1 MARQNLFL
9 GSTANDGT
17 GDSLR
22 QTGQKIN
29 ENFIELYQALGND
42 SDIISGKL
50 SFDSASVVFGGG
62 AGDTFL
68 IADTQTADNT
78 IRLPDASGRI
88 LLDTDSDT
96 VSNKI
101 HLASFYVDPQIQD
114 SENSTVSYTIKSGAI
129 AGNRNINLPVL
140 TDSDTFVFVSH
151 TQTLE
156 NKTLDSATLN
166 NPTLVG
172 MVEDANGANLLEV
185 TATSSAQNY
194 FTKANAATGTGP
206 TLAVAGVDSDV
217 TLNINSKNQGA
228 VRVSKFARQMVTVT
242 ANGNVP
248 KTSSFIDCNKGSALA
263 LTLADG
269 DVAGEDK
276 VFANRGAGTATIT
289 PSNFAQGTSFA
300 ITQNGACSVIWNGSN
315 WFLYSRD
322 SDYVTI
328 T

>member
-1 MARQNLFL
+1 MSRQNLFL
-9 GSTANDGT
+9 GTTANDGT

-22 QTGQKIN
+22 QLGQKIN

-42 SDIISGKL
+42 SDILSSKL
-50 SFDSASVVFGGG
+50 SFDSASVVFDG
-62 AGDTFL
+62 ALGDTFL
-68 IADTQTADNT
+68 VADTQSGNNT

-88 LLDTDSDT
+88 ILDSDSDT
-96 VSNKI
+96 ISNKI
-101 HLASFYVDPQIQD
+101 HLSSSFVDPQIQD
-114 SENSTVSYTIKSGAI
+114 SENSSVSFTIKSGSI
-129 AGNRNINLPVL
+129 SSNTNVNLPSL
-140 TDSDTFVFVSH
+140 TDSDTFVFASF

-166 NPTLVG
+166 NPILVG
-172 MVEDANGANLLEV
+172 MVEDANGANLLQV

-194 FTKANAATGTGP
+194 FTKANAATGNGP

-228 VRVSKFARQMVTVT
+228 VRLSKFARQMVTVT

-248 KTSSFIDCNKGSALA
+248 KNSSFIDCNKGSALA
-263 LTLADG
+263 LTLLDG

-276 VFANRGAGTATIT
+276 VFANRGAGTATVT

-300 ITQNGACSVIWNGSN
+300 ITQNGACSAIWNGSN